1 MNTLFHLPQMVIGAV
16 LAFVVVMGSY
26 FARALTVSGA
36 LTAFVLGT
44 LFFGFGGLPWAALL
58 LTFFVTSSFLSLIF
72 KHRKNQEGVEFE
84 KGSRRDGWQVLAN
97 GGIAGLMVMLGMIFP
112 GSIFPWMAGAG
123 ALAAA
128 NADTW
133 ATELGILSRSDPVM
147 ITTGTQVP
155 RGTSGGVSL
164 AGMLAALSG
173 SFVMGTVFWVFTPVL
188 FANLGDHTRWWMAG
202 MVILAGVA
210 GSLVDS
216 LLGATVQAIYYCPA
230 CQKETEKHP
239 LHHCGT
245 PTRQVR
251 GLKWLNNDWVNF
263 FCTFSGAL
271 IALAIG
277 VIL

>member
-1 MNTLFHLPQMVIGAV
+1 MDGHAEHDFPRLDPPLDG
-16 LAFVVVMGSY
+16 
-26 FARALTVSGA
+26 
-36 LTAFVLGT
+36 
-44 LFFGFGGLPWAALL
+44 W
-58 LTFFVTSSFLSLIF
+58 
-72 KHRKNQEGVEFE
+72 
-84 KGSRRDGWQVLAN
+84 SRRSRRCKRRYLGN
-97 GGIAGLMVMLGMIFP
+97 RAGDLEP
-112 GSIFPWMAGAG
+112 K
-123 ALAAA
+123 
-128 NADTW
+128 
-133 ATELGILSRSDPVM
+133 RSCDDHHRH
-147 ITTGTQVP
+147 TGTP
-155 RGTSGGVSL
+155 GNLRRGQPGRNAGSL
-164 AGMLAALSG
+164 
-173 SFVMGTVFWVFTPVL
+173 FWIFRDGDGIVGIHPGL

-263 FCTFSGAL
+263 FAHFSGAL